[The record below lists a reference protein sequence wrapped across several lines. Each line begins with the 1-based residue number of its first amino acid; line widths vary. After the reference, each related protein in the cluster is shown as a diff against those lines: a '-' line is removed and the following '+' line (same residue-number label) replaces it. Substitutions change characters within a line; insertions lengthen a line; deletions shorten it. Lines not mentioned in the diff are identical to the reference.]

1 MQERVSRLLIYFKL
15 QFISILAKKHR
26 ILIAIISIYFYIFLP
41 ISIYSQSDSLYKYL
55 EIAAKNN
62 PTVLRKFAEY
72 QAALQKI
79 PQVGSLPDPQLSIG
93 VFLSPMELVDGKQ
106 VAEIRLM
113 QMFPWF
119 GVLKYGKDEM
129 SLMAKSKF
137 ELFRDA
143 KLQVYYDVQRK
154 WYELYKI
161 EKNIYYS
168 EKSIEILKSIENL
181 AVERLKT
188 GNNINGSKLS
198 STTNT
203 SSVKSTGNI
212 ASSMNQMNPGQSNL
226 PSASPMQ
233 QSSMSSPSSGTGLAD
248 IYRIQIE
255 SGDLRN
261 NIELLKSQKRT
272 SIAQFN
278 SYLNRSPLSP
288 VFLPDSISAD
298 TLKFSSLV
306 ILDSLQANNPMLGM
320 IEYEK
325 QSVEARK
332 KMVSRMGLPMFGI
345 GLNYSL
351 IKKTDIPMGLPS
363 MNGKD
368 MLMPMLSLTLPVYR
382 KKYNAMK
389 SEAAFQET
397 AAINYYQ
404 SISNDLQTE
413 YYQALQSYEDA
424 RRRISLYEDQ
434 SKLASKTLDIL
445 IRSYSAS
452 TSDLTEVLRAR
463 QQTYEYELKQAE
475 AITDLNIATVW
486 LRRLGSLEIK

>member
-1 MQERVSRLLIYFKL
+1 
-15 QFISILAKKHR
+15 
-26 ILIAIISIYFYIFLP
+26 
-41 ISIYSQSDSLYKYL
+41 
-55 EIAAKNN
+55 
-62 PTVLRKFAEY
+62 
-72 QAALQKI
+72 
-79 PQVGSLPDPQLSIG
+79 
-93 VFLSPMELVDGKQ
+93 
-106 VAEIRLM
+106 
-113 QMFPWF
+113 MFPWF

-143 KLQVYYDVQRK
+143 KLQVFYDVQRK
-154 WYELYKI
+154 WYELYRI
-161 EKNIYYS
+161 DKNIYYS
-168 EKSIEILKSIENL
+168 EKSIEILKTIENL

-198 STTNT
+198 SSTNI
-203 SSVKSTGNI
+203 SSVNSTGNS
-212 ASSMNQMNPGQSNL
+212 ASSMNSMNAGQSNL

-233 QSSMSSPSSGTGLAD
+233 KNSMSSPSTGTGLAD

-288 VFLPDSISAD
+288 VFVPDSISAD
-298 TLKFSSLV
+298 SLKISSLV
-306 ILDSLQANNPMLGM
+306 LLDSLQANNPMLSM

-325 QSVEARK
+325 ESVEARK

-351 IKKTDIPMGLPS
+351 IKKTDIPMGLLS

-389 SEAAFQET
+389 SEADFQET
-397 AAINYYQ
+397 AAINNYQ
-404 SISNDLQTE
+404 AISNDLQTE
-413 YYQALQSYEDA
+413 YYQALQTYEDA
-424 RRRISLYEDQ
+424 RRRISLYKNQ
-434 SKLASKTLDIL
+434 SELASKTLDIL

-452 TSDLTEVLRAR
+452 TSDLTEVLRSR
-463 QQTYEYELKQAE
+463 QQTYEYELKQSE
-475 AITDLNIATVW
+475 ALTDFNIAVAW
-486 LRRLGSLEIK
+486 MRRLGSLEINRNKWK